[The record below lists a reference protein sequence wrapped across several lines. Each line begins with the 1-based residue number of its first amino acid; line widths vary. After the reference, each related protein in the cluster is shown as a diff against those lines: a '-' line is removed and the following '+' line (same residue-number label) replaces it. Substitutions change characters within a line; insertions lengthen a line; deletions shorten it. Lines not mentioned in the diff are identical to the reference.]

1 MPEVSKDEAQASQ
14 VQTRLIQRP
23 AQDLGEVIE
32 EYLARTEETGHTP
45 ELEAFLAEY
54 SQFGDELR
62 SAIEGLALMQ
72 GLLSSGSHNSRVG
85 HGAGLEPQQKIMLRA
100 GSSLAG
106 YRIVRELG
114 RGGMGVVYEAVHV
127 DLDRPVALKVLKPWS
142 GGSARRRFLNEAR
155 TSAALHHTNIVPV
168 FDVGQSG
175 DTSYYAM
182 QKIDG
187 EGLDRLIRR
196 LRGEAPVA
204 HPDGDDRSASTVTH
218 EQTVEVHPE
227 KPAVETAIPGM
238 PQRPA
243 KPGGAETG
251 HAAGQ
256 PFGATWPGYDR
267 WVAQIGSQ
275 AAMALDYAHKR
286 QVIHR
291 DIKPSNL
298 ILDRTGTIWVAD
310 FGLALRLDD
319 PGLSRGDGVLGT
331 PRYTSPEQ
339 AARKVVDHRTD
350 IYSLGATLYELVTGR
365 PAFDGDSS
373 DEVIRKILTEPPAP
387 PREIQPLISRDFET
401 IILKAMAR
409 RPEDRYATGAELADD
424 LARFLNFEPVKARR
438 IGPAGRLWRLSRR
451 HPAISAVT
459 IVSMSLIIGITA
471 FAYRRVV
478 QERDEALAARLQTQL
493 ALNSEKKALEQA
505 TSAMRNQLWR
515 EASLVRLSAVPNRRN
530 TILGLVQE
538 AAGYGPE
545 PALRPKLRDEVVE
558 ALSLSDVRPELPLV
572 PERVN
577 GFEVI
582 SQSNRAV
589 TISEDGKSLVVW
601 DLNPVKKHAEVALEK
616 IVGASAQP
624 ENRDWFGRGSA
635 DSAIAGG
642 MISRRMSRT
651 LVAIGPLIGILRTD
665 GLGIA
670 WVDTD
675 TAEPRG
681 EWRMPDAGLVMAVQ
695 AVGTRR
701 RILTVEYHPD
711 KSAQPGSG
719 RNFPN
724 GPMRPTDE
732 VLICLHDL
740 EKPESKPIVLERMR
754 PTAERGRFFWPVVSV
769 SPDGAWVAVSKL
781 FDDQIRILDTT
792 DGHELASLSAQ
803 VPVSS
808 IAAGPQR
815 LLAIAGGGSIRLW
828 RNEIRQENGRPAWTS
843 TALPTIGTHLG
854 TIRQIRFAGDR
865 NMIAASG
872 RTSGIELWDVDSGE
886 AVATLATSGQADQLA
901 FSKHGE
907 LLLASM
913 DDPRYGGLRAWSID
927 EPIAK
932 SLVGNSPEPVVA
944 LGLQA
949 GDDVQTLFAQT
960 LSGQVW
966 YEIPGDGPMRPL
978 RLADGNDRFSAVRT
992 DQQGR
997 LWTLLTDRSIQR
1009 WDKWRPHSPHLV
1021 QPTESFQLPDSSD
1034 GGWAMRGFGLT
1045 RMPTGLVFA
1054 QSSGRTFTS
1063 RGPMLYLM
1071 DPSVGTEFTPISLD
1085 SAMPQPERQPG
1096 QEKSDRRRPQPG
1108 GDRERGDRD
1117 RGQGQVPPARPG
1129 ENLAGLGGFRN
1140 AMPFSRR
1147 LNVSPGGERMAIL
1160 RGDTWEFWDLGEQK
1174 ASTSGGKAWS
1184 AEKRPVP
1191 TMAPQSGLTA
1201 MAMSPDG
1208 ALLALATR
1216 EGVVTLVNVPGWRVV
1231 SQFQAYTSE
1240 LAGANPISDLSFM
1253 PGDRS
1258 MLAVASRSQIAIWDL
1273 DGPPARYL
1281 SLPVDSPSAT
1291 PMIWEP
1297 NGQGLYL
1304 VEEDKRIIRWDL
1316 GQIFQ
1321 KIESLGLLKK

>member
-1 MPEVSKDEAQASQ
+1 MPEVPKDEAQAS
-14 VQTRLIQRP
+14 LIQTQLIHRP
-23 AQDLGEVIE
+23 ANDLGEVIE
-32 EYLARTEETGHTP
+32 EYLTRTEEAGHPP
-45 ELEAFLAEY
+45 ELGAFLAEY

-62 SAIEGLALMQ
+62 TAIEGLALMQ
-72 GLLSSGSHNSRVG
+72 GLLSSGSHSSRVG
-85 HGAGLEPQQKIMLRA
+85 HGIGLEPQPKIMLRA

-196 LRGEAPVA
+196 LRGEAPAV
-204 HPDGDDRSASTVTH
+204 HEGDDRSASTVSLS
-218 EQTVEVHPE
+218 QTKDAHLE
-227 KPAVETAIPGM
+227 KLLPDTYIPGLPKSSRSVTM
-238 PQRPA
+238 E
-243 KPGGAETG
+243 PGSDGRQAY
-251 HAAGQ
+251 A
-256 PFGATWPGYDR
+256 ATWPGYDR

-275 AAMALDYAHKR
+275 AALALEYAHKR

-373 DEVIRKILTEPPAP
+373 DEVIRKILTEAPVP
-387 PREIQPLISRDFET
+387 PRAIQPLISRDFET

-409 RPEDRYATGAELADD
+409 RPEDRYATGADLADD
-424 LARFLNFEPVKARR
+424 LARFLNYEPVKARR
-438 IGPAGRLWRLSRR
+438 IGPAGRLWRMSRR

-459 IVSMSLIIGITA
+459 FVSMSLIIGITA
-471 FAYRRVV
+471 FMYQRVV
-478 QERDEALAARLQTQL
+478 QERDEAVAARSQTQL

-505 TSAMRNQLWR
+505 TAAMRNQLWR

-530 TILGLVQE
+530 TILNLVKE
-538 AAGYGPE
+538 AAAYDPE

-572 PERVN
+572 PTKVN

-589 TISEDGKSLVVW
+589 TVSEDGKSLVVW
-601 DLNPVKKHAEVALEK
+601 DLNPVKKHAEVTLDK
-616 IVGASAQP
+616 VFGTSAQP
-624 ENRDWFGRGSA
+624 ESRDWFGRGGA
-635 DSAIAGG
+635 DSAITGG
-642 MISRRMSRT
+642 MISRRLNRT

-670 WVDTD
+670 WVDAD

-681 EWRMPDAGLVMAVQ
+681 EWRMPDDGLVMAVQ
-695 AVGTRR
+695 AVGTRP

-711 KSAQPGSG
+711 NAAPAGAG
-719 RNFPN
+719 RTFPN
-724 GPMRPTDE
+724 GPMRASDE

-740 EKPESKPIVLERMR
+740 ETPAPRPIVLDRMR
-754 PTAERGRFFWPVVSV
+754 PTAERGRFFWPVVSI
-769 SPDGAWVAVSKL
+769 SPDGEWVAVSKL

-792 DGHELASLSAQ
+792 DGHELANLSAQ

-828 RNEIRQENGRPAWTS
+828 RNELRRENGRLAWTS

-854 TIRQIRFAGDR
+854 TIRQIRFVGDR
-865 NMIAASG
+865 NLIAASG
-872 RTSGIELWDVDSGE
+872 RTSGIELWDVDSGD
-886 AVATLATSGQADQLA
+886 AVATLATSGQVDNLA
-901 FSKHGE
+901 FSRHGE
-907 LLLASM
+907 VLLASM
-913 DDPRYGGLRAWSID
+913 EDARYGGLRAWSID

-932 SLVGNSPEPVVA
+932 TPVGNSPEPVVA
-944 LGLQA
+944 LGLQSG
-949 GDDVQTLFAQT
+949 GDAQTLFAQT
-960 LSGQVW
+960 ISGQVW
-966 YEIPGDGPMRPL
+966 YNIPGNGPMRQL
-978 RLADGNDRFSAVRT
+978 RLADGTDRFSAVRT

-1009 WDKWRPHSPHLV
+1009 WDDWRPDTP
-1021 QPTESFQLPDSSD
+1021 QPNIAAASFQLPELVD
-1034 GGWAMRGFGLT
+1034 GAWGMRGFGLT

-1054 QSSGRTFTS
+1054 SNNGRTFTS
-1063 RGPMLYLM
+1063 RGSMLYLM
-1071 DPSVGTEFTPISLD
+1071 DPSISKEFMPIHIEMVPAPPD
-1085 SAMPQPERQPG
+1085 RPMG
-1096 QEKSDRRRPQPG
+1096 QEKTDRRRSQQG
-1108 GDRERGDRD
+1108 GDRD
-1117 RGQGQVPPARPG
+1117 RGERGGQTSPRPG
-1129 ENLAGLGGFRN
+1129 ENLAGMGMFRN

-1147 LNVSPGGERMAIL
+1147 LNVSPDGDRMAML
-1160 RGDTWEFWDLGEQK
+1160 RGDTWEFWDLGDQQEGP
-1174 ASTSGGKAWS
+1174 TGGKLWS
-1184 AEKRPVP
+1184 ATQRPIP
-1191 TMAPQSGLTA
+1191 GLAPQSGLTA

-1208 ALLALATR
+1208 TLLALATR
-1216 EGVVTLVNVPGWRVV
+1216 EGLVTLVNIQRWRTV
-1231 SQFQAYTSE
+1231 SQFQAYSSE

-1258 MLAVASRSQIAIWDL
+1258 MLAVASRSEIAIWSL
-1273 DGPPARYL
+1273 EGQPSRFL

-1291 PMIWEP
+1291 PIIWDP

-1304 VEEDKRIIRWDL
+1304 VEEEKRIIRWDL
-1316 GQIFQ
+1316 ERIFQ
-1321 KIESLGLLKK
+1321 KIDALGLMKK